1 MARRTIQDDL
11 LGTLRWNEHLR
22 DWEGSVPISG
32 DRVQFILD
40 TSNSDDMESALAAI
54 RGTVETIQ
62 RNEKALRCE
71 ASKRLL
77 QLYNRKWSAEGQPI
91 DEETFVSRMK
101 LEGLNLASDGS
112 AELFYGSG
120 QMFADHAIR
129 LSLDEQGAVQEIM
142 IAG

>member
-1 MARRTIQDDL
+1 MARQTIQDDV

-22 DWEGSVPISG
+22 DWEGSVQIG
-32 DRVQFILD
+32 GVQVQFILD
-40 TSNSDDMESALAAI
+40 TSASADMESALEAI
-54 RGTVETIQ
+54 RGTVEAIQ
-62 RNEKALRCE
+62 GDEKSLRCE
-71 ASKRLL
+71 AAKRLL

-91 DEETFVSRMK
+91 DEETFVGRMK
-101 LEGLNLASDGS
+101 LEGLNLSSDGS

-129 LSLDEQGAVQEIM
+129 LSLDGQGAVQEIT